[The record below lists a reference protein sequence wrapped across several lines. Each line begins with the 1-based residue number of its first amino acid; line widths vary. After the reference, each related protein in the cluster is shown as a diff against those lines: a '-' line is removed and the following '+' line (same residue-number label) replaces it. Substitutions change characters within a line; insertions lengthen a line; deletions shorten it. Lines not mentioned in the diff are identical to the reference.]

1 MGRWPLAAWI
11 LQLYAQDAEE
21 LVDFSTEF
29 PGFLTEE
36 VTRNVIFGDFV
47 LEAELGLETNF
58 EDIDRVLRGTL
69 GQICQ
74 HSPVRNAPVE
84 VKRFLDMESLV
95 KRRKAFRYTWWL
107 LPLQS
112 HPLPGDCMSTLAQMS
127 YGPTAPPFEE
137 IGKKEPPMR
146 HIFAV
151 ELASYT
157 STSAMEPSGWGLTLQ
172 NVSCLPLQVK
182 RAIMDDEGVVSTTPL
197 PTHICDGRLYA
208 TGLAEDTG
216 FEPNQV
222 SDCSMAGEDPCLCVA
237 LTDCEWQPGSG
248 EFPGGCAATKNPG
261 VSCQACPFQDKCG
274 TPVLETIAPVA
285 GTLLGELGVWEL
297 QVLFDRTI
305 ELNVEAQADDSG
317 VLLKCDVW
325 EDSGG
330 SSFRLSKWKVSV
342 QDSIL
347 TIDLKHIVNYKRRTC
362 FLTLAANILRSVET
376 KLPYPGMI
384 MGQYFIFLPDT
395 EKPTVSSYS
404 PPNSVRKLDTELQ
417 VSLKF
422 TEAVFWGRE
431 ASARRVELHLTGEEA
446 NGGRLL
452 ESISFQD
459 PRIDLL
465 EDELKVDLRGKLRPS
480 SFYSIVLPPL
490 SLSDRDGNNFT
501 GLPQNHY
508 IFGTGSELQVDNIDW
523 AEGMWIGLGT
533 FLVVVFCCVSGV
545 AGYLLLQSGRQNA
558 KVFAKRVRST
568 SKGVAKEGNAVYL
581 EDVESDGFYAP
592 PALRKE
598 VQDPPPALRA
608 AVGTAAGQGADHF
621 RVAVAWDG
629 ELELARVSSKM
640 SSTQATTTRLL
651 PLASPRPGSLERSHS
666 KRGEA
671 LLRSPRA
678 PSASPRGSPP
688 GSLERSLSK
697 RGTEAKPSLRVSPR
711 GSLER
716 SPSKRLAEVK
726 SPRGR
731 GGTQLTLP
739 EVSPRPRLEGPRS
752 AADADA
758 PTAPNVVAP
767 VAPQLQG
774 WERQGSKMSLSG
786 SVKAPTAPTG
796 AAPAAP
802 QLQGWERQ
810 GSKMSLS
817 GSFKAPT
824 APTGAAPAAPQLQGW
839 ERQGSKMSLSGS
851 FKLPAAQPTLAA
863 SAAVSRSMSKARRPM
878 SRGQQTPV
886 RASQ

>member
-1 MGRWPLAAWI
+1 
-11 LQLYAQDAEE
+11 
-21 LVDFSTEF
+21 
-29 PGFLTEE
+29 
-36 VTRNVIFGDFV
+36 
-47 LEAELGLETNF
+47 
-58 EDIDRVLRGTL
+58 
-69 GQICQ
+69 
-74 HSPVRNAPVE
+74 
-84 VKRFLDMESLV
+84 
-95 KRRKAFRYTWWL
+95 
-107 LPLQS
+107 
-112 HPLPGDCMSTLAQMS
+112 MSTLAQMS

-261 VSCQACPFQDKCG
+261 VSCQACPFQDKCQEPDQSELCRLASTACDCAFTRSTAAGYGCAFLGGGCIPRSTPDSASTSCDACSSQVRCG

-305 ELNVEAQADDSG
+305 ELNVE
-317 VLLKCDVW
+317 
-325 EDSGG
+325 
-330 SSFRLSKWKVSV
+330 
-342 QDSIL
+342 
-347 TIDLKHIVNYKRRTC
+347 
-362 FLTLAANILRSVET
+362 VET

-863 SAAVSRSMSKARRPM
+863 SAAVSRRSGPR
-878 SRGQQTPV
+878 
-886 RASQ
+886 